1 MDLAAGGQ
9 IASALVALIAL
20 AITLMKTR
28 KSEIGKEVQ
37 NQIDYHTLEV
47 NNDIALIQKDI
58 GNIAKI
64 FDIKLQKIE
73 DMTIE
78 TRDLILKHL
87 GENLK

>member
-1 MDLAAGGQ
+1 MDLTAGGQ

-58 GNIAKI
+58 GNMTKI
-64 FDIKLQKIE
+64 FDIKLQSIE
-73 DMTIE
+73 NTTLE

>member
-37 NQIDYHTLEV
+37 NQIDFHTLEV

-58 GNIAKI
+58 SNMTKI
-64 FDIKLQKIE
+64 FDIKLQSIE
-73 DMTIE
+73 NTTLE

>member
-58 GNIAKI
+58 GNMTKI
-64 FDIKLQKIE
+64 FDIKLQSIE
-73 DMTIE
+73 NTTLE
-78 TRDLILKHL
+78 TKDLILKHL

>member
-37 NQIDYHTLEV
+37 NQIDFHTLEV

-58 GNIAKI
+58 GNMTKI
-64 FDIKLQKIE
+64 FDIKLQSIE
-73 DMTIE
+73 NTTLE

>member
-1 MDLAAGGQ
+1 MDLAAAGQ

-58 GNIAKI
+58 GNMTKI
-64 FDIKLQKIE
+64 FDIKLQSIE
-73 DMTIE
+73 NTTLE

>member
-58 GNIAKI
+58 GNMTKI
-64 FDIKLQKIE
+64 FDIKLQSIE
-73 DMTIE
+73 NTTLE

>member
-37 NQIDYHTLEV
+37 NQIDYHTLKV

-58 GNIAKI
+58 SNIAKI
-64 FDIKLQKIE
+64 FDMKLQKIE

-87 GENLK
+87 GEN